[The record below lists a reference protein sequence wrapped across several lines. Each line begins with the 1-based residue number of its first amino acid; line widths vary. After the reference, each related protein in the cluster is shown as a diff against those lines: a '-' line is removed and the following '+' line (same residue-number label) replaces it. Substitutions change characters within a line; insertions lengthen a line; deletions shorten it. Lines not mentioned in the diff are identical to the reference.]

1 MITAIVLI
9 HTDPHSIPETAQ
21 AVADLPGVSEVY
33 SCAGDIDLIAIL
45 RVGDHEQ
52 IAHVVTERITKIPGV
67 RSSSTQIAFKQ
78 YASSDVEAAFSLGD

>member
-1 MITAIVLI
+1 MITAIVLM

-45 RVGDHEQ
+45 RVADHEQ